1 MHRIAAVN
9 DGKNGKSMSSSLP
22 VKRDDGETS
31 LSAVDK
37 VTALLL
43 TMSKPSADVIIKKF
57 DNQEIRLVGH
67 SVSALP
73 PVSEEIIEQIIDELY
88 EALDTPDTLVGSA
101 NGVQQLFSG
110 VISEDQISDI
120 IAEVS
125 GTTSERVWVRLNDV
139 KDDRIAAFLAGEQ
152 PQVAAVVLSRL
163 DSSKAASV
171 LENLTREQRMDLSR
185 RLLLLRPTTDAAMQ
199 LIAERLREVLFAE
212 IGTET
217 DDNKPAKLAAIL
229 NKLERDQI
237 EEILDSIS
245 ETDPEDAERVRS
257 FVFTFEDIGGMG
269 AEDRARLMDEVPA
282 ERVVMA
288 LREADPGLVD
298 MILQTLSPRSRR
310 IVEAEL
316 AADARV
322 APQAIREARRWI
334 AVLAL
339 SLAERGLITLRADGA
354 PPEA

>member
-1 MHRIAAVN
+1 M
-9 DGKNGKSMSSSLP
+9 
-22 VKRDDGETS
+22 
-31 LSAVDK
+31 
-37 VTALLL
+37 
-43 TMSKPSADVIIKKF
+43 
-57 DNQEIRLVGH
+57 
-67 SVSALP
+67 
-73 PVSEEIIEQIIDELY
+73 
-88 EALDTPDTLVGSA
+88 
-101 NGVQQLFSG
+101 
-110 VISEDQISDI
+110 
-120 IAEVS
+120 
-125 GTTSERVWVRLNDV
+125 
-139 KDDRIAAFLAGEQ
+139 
-152 PQVAAVVLSRL
+152 
-163 DSSKAASV
+163 
-171 LENLTREQRMDLSR
+171 
-185 RLLLLRPTTDAAMQ
+185 
-199 LIAERLREVLFAE
+199 LFAE

-245 ETDPEDAERVRS
+245 ETDPAEAERVKA
-257 FVFTFEDIGGMG
+257 FVFTFEDIGGMA

-288 LREADPGLVD
+288 LREADPTLVD

-339 SLAERGLITLRADGA
+339 SLAERGLIKLRSDDA